1 MWLIDVIPIARGIF
15 KDTLTYRARQQYR
28 PGSLMHVPVRNRE
41 VPALVT
47 ACESVQNRKAQIKD
61 AGHAIK
67 PIAPQEE
74 HHLLRPSFIR
84 AASAT
89 AHEHA
94 ATPGAIL
101 HQLIP
106 KAILEAPTE
115 QPQAGGESA
124 SASNT
129 AHERVV
135 LQAPADERF
144 SHYRNLVREEFARS
158 SSVVLCVS
166 TVQEAEEATAY
177 LQKGIEQ
184 YVIALH
190 SNLTKKQVRDRW
202 HQALT
207 TDHPLLIIM
216 TPTYLSLP
224 RPDFGTYIVEHESA
238 RAFKQ
243 QSRPYLD
250 VRTAVEHITR
260 ESGARLMLADML
272 LRVETLHRYYT
283 GEFDE
288 FAPIKLRPA
297 QNRQVRDVV
306 IDMRPQAPKAGEPAH
321 ERQPFQVLS
330 DELVELIHY
339 SANTRGGVFCFAARR
354 GLASMTVCQDCGAI
368 VTCTRCSA
376 PVVLHQRGDERI
388 FACHKCGTERNADE
402 NCAACDGWRLKELG
416 VGSQRVLEALYTQFP
431 DRPLF
436 AIERDAVT
444 THKQARD
451 VARAFYETPG
461 AIMVGT
467 EMALPYLSDTVPI
480 SAITSIDSLLS
491 LPDVR
496 VHERVFH
503 LSLTIRSLASH
514 TFLMQTRQP
523 DLPLIN
529 RALAGNI
536 NDFYRDE
543 IQQRELF
550 GYPPFRILIKITIE
564 GTKRQIA
571 SDTAYL
577 QDYLATYEPFVY
589 PAFTHLYKGRYQAH
603 ALISVSNDRWPD
615 TALIHRLQQL
625 PPQCAVNVSPETT
638 L

>member
-1 MWLIDVIPIARGIF
+1 MWLVDVIPIARGIF
-15 KDTLTYRARQQYR
+15 KDTLTYRTRQQYH
-28 PGSLMHVPVRNRE
+28 PGSLMHVPVRNRQ
-41 VPALVT
+41 VSALVT
-47 ACESVQNRKAQIKD
+47 ACESVQARKAQIKD
-61 AGHAIK
+61 AGHTIK
-67 PIAPQEE
+67 PIEAQEE
-74 HHLLRPSFIR
+74 HYLLRPSFIR
-84 AASAT
+84 AAVAT

-106 KAILEAPTE
+106 KAILEAPTQ
-115 QPQAGGESA
+115 QPYAPYETGTSM
-124 SASNT
+124 NT

-135 LQAPADERF
+135 LQAPDDERF
-144 SHYRNLVREEFARS
+144 SHYRNLVREEFARNVS
-158 SSVVLCVS
+158 LVLCVS
-166 TVQEAEEATAY
+166 TVQEAEQAATY

-184 YVIALH
+184 YVVTLH

-207 TDHPLLIIM
+207 TTHPLLIIM

-224 RPDFGTYIVEHESA
+224 RADCGTYIIEHESA

-243 QSRPYLD
+243 QSRPFLD
-250 VRTAVEHITR
+250 IRTAIQHIAR
-260 ESGARLMLADML
+260 ECGARLILADML

-297 QNRQVRDVV
+297 QNRQVHDAV
-306 IDMRPQAPKAGEPAH
+306 IDMRPPTPKAGEPAG
-321 ERQPFQVLS
+321 EKQPFQTLS
-330 DELVELIHY
+330 DELVTLIDY
-339 SANTRGGVFCFAARR
+339 TANTAGGVFCFAARR
-354 GLASMTVCQDCGAI
+354 GLASMTVCQDCGEV
-368 VTCTRCSA
+368 VTCAHCSA
-376 PVVLHQRGDERI
+376 PVVLHQRGEGRI
-388 FACHKCGTERNADE
+388 FACHKCGSERSADE
-402 NCAACDGWRLKELG
+402 NCASCDGWRLKELG
-416 VGSQRVLEALYTQFP
+416 IGSQRVLEALHHQFP

-436 AIERDAVT
+436 AIERDAVS

-451 VARAFYETPG
+451 VAAAFYETPG

-467 EMALPYLSDTVPI
+467 EMALPYVSNAIPVT
-480 SAITSIDSLLS
+480 AITSIDSLLS

-503 LSLTIRSLASH
+503 LSLAIRALASRA
-514 TFLMQTRQP
+514 FLIQTRQP
-523 DLPLIN
+523 ELPLIQ

-550 GYPPFRILIKITIE
+550 GYPPFRVLIKITIE
-564 GTKRQIA
+564 GSKGKIA
-571 SDTAYL
+571 ADTTYL
-577 QDYLATYEPFVY
+577 QENLATYEPFVY

-603 ALISVSNDRWPD
+603 ALISIPKEQWPD
-615 TALIHRLQQL
+615 DALIRQLQQL
-625 PPQCAVNVSPETT
+625 PPHFAVNISPETT